1 MWKLWGSVVAIALV
15 ASGCATVGTR
25 PVEIEA
31 PASARHFIVDNS
43 RPESERQKPRP
54 QHAASAVVVSCCE
67 VSDPS

>member
-43 RPESERQKPRP
+43 RPGSERQ
-54 QHAASAVVVSCCE
+54 
-67 VSDPS
+67 